1 MIMDMLGIREVRN
14 IITEDYQKSKKQ
26 IRIRDAIY
34 VKSVFNNLVIILV
47 LFANNIDH
55 D

>member
-14 IITEDYQKSKKQ
+14 IITDDYQKSKEQ

-34 VKSVFNNLVIILV
+34 VKSVFNYLITI
-47 LFANNIDH
+47 ANNNIINLD
-55 D
+55 

>member
-1 MIMDMLGIREVRN
+1 MIMDMLGIREVRH
-14 IITEDYQKSKKQ
+14 IITEDYQKSKEQ

-34 VKSVFNNLVIILV
+34 VKSVFIATIPNYIGVIC
-47 LFANNIDH
+47 IDH